1 MYKNEH
7 TKMLLGNL
15 QGHVYYCMEVAEEI
29 LKL

>member
-7 TKMLLGNL
+7 TKMLLHNL
-15 QGHVYYCMEVAEEI
+15 QGHVYYCMEVTEEI